1 MNTRAVRALVQ
12 IMRDPN
18 IFRRKRIEACEGL
31 LGYEAPTDVVEL
43 AKEFLA
49 SVFEDQEADVSD
61 RLDATALTRKF
72 EAKRIIPQSVHV
84 TRRSELDRKEA
95 WRAYDLSQRQQ
106 KIILATLDHPPK
118 GWDSDLLSDDY
129 LPPPG
134 NEWPPSDRG
143 PDGKLILFRPKER
156 G

>member
-1 MNTRAVRALVQ
+1 M
-12 IMRDPN
+12 
-18 IFRRKRIEACEGL
+18 
-31 LGYEAPTDVVEL
+31 VEL

-72 EAKRIIPQSVHV
+72 EAKRIMPQTVHL
-84 TRRSELDRKEA
+84 TRQSEVDRKEA
-95 WRAYDLSQRQQ
+95 WRAYDISQREM

-118 GWDSDLLSDDY
+118 GWDSDLRSPDY

-134 NEWPPSDRG
+134 DAWPPTGRT
-143 PDGKLILFRPKER
+143 PDGKLILFPDKKER